1 VIVFILFLLPSL
13 FGVMTFADMFPF
25 SSMKFSTLSAM
36 MKYQQDFCHE
46 QVLTS
51 GFLLPENI

>member
-1 VIVFILFLLPSL
+1 
-13 FGVMTFADMFPF
+13 
-25 SSMKFSTLSAM
+25 MKFSTPSAM

-51 GFLLPENI
+51 GFLLPKNI